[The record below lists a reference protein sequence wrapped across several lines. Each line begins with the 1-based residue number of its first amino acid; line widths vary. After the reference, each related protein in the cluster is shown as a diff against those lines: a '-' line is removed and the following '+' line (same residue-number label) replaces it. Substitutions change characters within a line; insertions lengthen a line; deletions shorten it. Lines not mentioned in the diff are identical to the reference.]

1 MVNPDVKRRE
11 TKLLPS
17 SFTLAYF
24 LPNKIISNVQKSP
37 MFMPA
42 AQQSK
47 LKRSKTVKDE
57 EKKVYFSSSS
67 RRLVLHTQ
75 GHHYKSPCFI
85 GKMSPLRLG
94 WAWDAMQTNI
104 TNTHMLFL
112 QICDEWD
119 LFQPDTY
126 IIIQAR
132 MKPAESSNSRPFL

>member
-1 MVNPDVKRRE
+1 MVEPRCQATRNQAAAAF
-11 TKLLPS
+11 S

-67 RRLVLHTQ
+67 Q
-75 GHHYKSPCFI
+75 GHRYKSPCFI

-126 IIIQAR
+126 IR
-132 MKPAESSNSRPFL
+132 